1 MKEFKEAELLAP
13 AGSIEAF
20 FAAIDSGADALYAGL
35 KSFSARG
42 RARNFSIAD
51 LEKVI
56 PYAHSRDKKVYIA
69 LNTILKEGELEK
81 VIYDLSALSCLGA
94 DAVIIQDLGLYRIL
108 RTYFPDLTIHASTQ
122 MTVHNSAGINQLA
135 SMGFKRIVVAREMT
149 LKEIKAA
156 KKKSDVE
163 IEAFVHGS
171 MCFSYA
177 GSCFFSS
184 YLGGKSSNRGVC
196 VQPCR
201 REYRDGRE
209 EMNPFSMGDLSTIE
223 LIPQIIKAGIDSFK
237 IEGRM
242 KSVEYVENVVKAY
255 RMVMDAE
262 NNNQKDAIDQAKEL
276 LKDVMSRQRTSGFF
290 LDERPLSITVPG
302 RSGNMGKFAGKV
314 IKCVGTRA
322 LFKSTIDLHTRDRL
336 RVQNVKTGGRTAF
349 SLRQIWLKGK
359 KVNQSKKGDT
369 IEITVPGSLNKGDAL
384 FKTTSHEHRGKNIE
398 AKRRLDKIKGI
409 KIQEE
414 SKLQAAGLLEKLLR
428 ESISPP
434 KDVHPAGTLV
444 RVGDL
449 RDVPRVSSQCNG
461 LIIPLVRATIHNL
474 KKHLKRLKAMKE
486 RIVWSL
492 PLVIQEGEIPFY
504 KDVIDFLGREGFANW
519 QVSNIS
525 HFNLLK
531 DGHFNISSSH
541 YIHALN
547 SAAIQSLSDLG
558 CSRITLSIESD
569 GNNLEALVKKGAT
582 AMGDLL
588 VYSHLPL
595 YVSRVKWTKKKK
607 GLGGQEGGEYIPK
620 ERDGLT
626 YVFAEKPFSFFGYMK
641 RFKKMGFKN
650 FQIDLSGE
658 SRQRDNYQEILSSY
672 KSGKWLEECSSM
684 NMETGLE

>member
-1 MKEFKEAELLAP
+1 MKEIRKPELLAP

-20 FAAIDSGADALYAGL
+20 FAAIESGADAVYAGL

-42 RARNFSIAD
+42 RARNFSISD
-51 LEKVI
+51 LEKII
-56 PYAHSRDKKVYIA
+56 PYAHSKGKKVYLA
-69 LNTILKEGELEK
+69 LNTILKESELEK
-81 VIYDLSALSCLGA
+81 VIYDLSALSCLKA
-94 DAVIIQDLGLYRIL
+94 DSVIIQDLGLYRL
-108 RTYFPDLTIHASTQ
+108 LKNYFPDLTIHGSTQ

-135 SMGFKRIVVAREMT
+135 SMGFKRVVVAREMT
-149 LKEIKAA
+149 LKEIMAA

-201 REYRDGRE
+201 REYESGQE

-223 LIPQIIKAGIDSFK
+223 LVPQIMKSGIDSFK

-255 RMVMDAE
+255 RMVMDADE
-262 NNNQKDAIDQAKEL
+262 KKQKDAIEEAKGL
-276 LKDVMSRQRTSGFF
+276 LKNVMSRQRTSGFF
-290 LDERPLSITVPG
+290 LDERPASITVPG

-314 IKCVGTRA
+314 INCSGTKA
-322 LFKSTIDLHTRDRL
+322 LLKTTIDIHTKDRL

-349 SLRQIWLKGK
+349 SLNQIW
-359 KVNQSKKGDT
+359 KKGQKINEARKGET
-369 IEITVPGSLNKGDAL
+369 VEISVPNRLNKGDAI

-398 AKRRLDKIKGI
+398 AKRRLEKLKGI
-409 KIQEE
+409 KVSDN
-414 SKLQAAGLLEKLLR
+414 SKKIAHKVLHKLR
-428 ESISPP
+428 SETISPSSEITP
-434 KDVHPAGTLV
+434 LGTLV
-444 RVGDL
+444 RIGDL
-449 RDVPRVSSQCNG
+449 RDVARVSNQCNG
-461 LIIPLVRATIHNL
+461 VIIPLSKATIHNL
-474 KKHLKRLKAMKE
+474 KKYLKKLKSMRE

-492 PLVIQEGEIPFY
+492 PLVIQEGEIPLY
-504 KDVIDFLGREGFANW
+504 KDVIDFLEKDGFPNW
-519 QVSNIS
+519 QVSNIG
-525 HFNLLK
+525 HFYLLK
-531 DGHFNISSSH
+531 DRKLNLGSSH
-541 YIHALN
+541 YLHALN
-547 SAAIQSLSDLG
+547 SSAVQALSDLG
-558 CSRITLSIESD
+558 CNRVTLSIESD
-569 GNNLEALVKKGAT
+569 PHNLETLVKKGAT
-582 AMGDLL
+582 SIGDLL

-595 YVSRVKWTKKKK
+595 YVSRVKWVKKKK
-607 GLGGQEGGEYIPK
+607 SLDDQEGGEYIPK

-641 RFKKMGFKN
+641 RFKKMGFRN

-658 SRQRDNYQEILSSY
+658 SRQGDNYQEIFSSF
-672 KSGKWLEECSSM
+672 KSGKGLSECSSM

>member
-1 MKEFKEAELLAP
+1 MRDFKKPELLAP
-13 AGSIEAF
+13 AGNSEAF
-20 FAAIDSGADALYAGL
+20 FAAIDSGADAVYAGL

-42 RARNFSIAD
+42 RARNFSID
-51 LEKVI
+51 ELEKMV
-56 PYAHSRDKKVYIA
+56 PYAHSLGKKVYIA
-69 LNTILKEGELEK
+69 LNTILKQSELER
-81 VIYDLSALSCLGA
+81 VIYDLSALSCLNV
-94 DAVIIQDLGLYRIL
+94 DSVIIQDLGLYRIL
-108 RTYFPDLTIHASTQ
+108 KNYFPELDIHASTQ

-135 SMGFKRIVVAREMT
+135 LMGFKRIVIAREMT
-149 LKEIKAA
+149 IKEIKAA
-156 KKKSDVE
+156 QKKSDVE

-201 REYRDGRE
+201 REYNDGQE

-223 LIPQIIKAGIDSFK
+223 LIPEIMKTGIDSLK

-255 RMVMDAE
+255 RMVMDAHE
-262 NNNQKDAIDQAKEL
+262 KDQKNAIDHAKEL

-290 LDERPLSITVPG
+290 LDERPTSITVPG

-314 IKCVGTRA
+314 IKCPGTRA
-322 LFKSTIDLHTRDRL
+322 FFKTTIDLHTKDRL
-336 RVQNVKTGGRTAF
+336 RVQNAKTGGRTAF
-349 SLRQIWLKGK
+349 SLNQLWLKGK
-359 KVNQSKKGDT
+359 KVNEAKKGDT
-369 IEITVPGSLNKGDAL
+369 VEITVPNKLNKGDAI

-398 AKRRLDKIKGI
+398 AKKRLQKLKGI
-409 KIQEE
+409 KISDKSRKTGNKVLHSLAKERIAPPQ
-414 SKLQAAGLLEKLLR
+414 KTLLT
-428 ESISPP
+428 
-434 KDVHPAGTLV
+434 GTLV

-449 RDVPRVSSQCNG
+449 RDVPRVSNQCNG
-461 LIIPLVRATIHNL
+461 IIIPLVRATIHNL
-474 KKHLKRLKAMKE
+474 KKHLKKLKSMKE
-486 RIVWSL
+486 RIIWSL
-492 PLVIQEGEIPFY
+492 PLVIQEGELPFY
-504 KDVIDFLGREGFANW
+504 IDVIEFLGKEGFSNW

-525 HFNLLK
+525 HFYLLK
-531 DGHFNISSSH
+531 NDNYHICSSH

-547 SAAIQSLSDLG
+547 SEAIQALSELG
-558 CSRITLSIESD
+558 CSRITLSIECD
-569 GNNLEALVKKGAT
+569 KENMEDLVLKGA
-582 AMGDLL
+582 AAIGDLL

-607 GLGGQEGGEYIPK
+607 GLDGQEGGEYIPK

-641 RFKKMGFKN
+641 RFKNMGFKN

-658 SRQRDNYQEILSSY
+658 SKERDNYQEIFSSY
-672 KSGKWLEECSSM
+672 KSGKGIEDASSM
-684 NMETGLE
+684 NMESGLE